1 MPRFRALKS
10 AIRPWLRSSD
20 WTPEQPLPPDLEGE
34 TPLASLVNPLFAAL
48 PEGGTM
54 TERAA
59 FALGRVLSR
68 LYEQAPE
75 EARNVVRR
83 FLWHMNEES
92 GNIGWGIPEAF
103 GQTLA
108 QSRPLADLYHKVLF
122 SYILDKEGDSTWCD
136 HAPLRRSCYTAVDTV
151 LSARPDLI
159 PAALPVLHSAASA
172 DPDPVCRS
180 LAVEL
185 AEEPGGGIPGV
196 LGHLPLDAS
205 NFLFGDHASCA
216 SFVWDS

>member
-10 AIRPWLRSSD
+10 AIRPWLRSSA
-20 WTPEQPLPPDLEGE
+20 WTSEQPLPPGLESE
-34 TPLASLVNPLFAAL
+34 TPLASLVNPLFATL
-48 PEGGTM
+48 PEGRPV

-59 FALGRVLSR
+59 FALGRVLGR
-68 LYEQAPE
+68 LYEQSPE

-108 QSRPLADLYHKVLF
+108 QSRPLADLYHRVLF
-122 SYILDKEGDSTWCD
+122 SYILNKEGDSAWCD
-136 HAPLRRSCYTAVDTV
+136 HAPLRRSCYAAVDTV

-159 PAALPVLHSAASA
+159 RAALPVLRSAASA
-172 DPDPVCRS
+172 DPDPSCRV
-180 LAVEL
+180 LAAEL
-185 AEEPGGGIPGV
+185 AEKYER
-196 LGHLPLDAS
+196 LPEAR
-205 NFLFGDHASCA
+205 A
-216 SFVWDS
+216 